1 MVAVAVIATL
11 IGRVAILVNGRPFTD
26 SFALIGTNT
35 PILPIITLP
44 QFATVHRIVGKVNR
58 YVIVK
63 TCENIV

>member
-1 MVAVAVIATL
+1 MIPVSVVAALVVGDAV
-11 IGRVAILVNGRPFTD
+11 LVDRGPFTD

-44 QFATVHRIVGKVNR
+44 QFGTVHRIVGKVDR
-58 YVIVK
+58 YVVVK